1 MVHYL
6 FTKECEINGII
17 SSIRKEQKK
26 QIINSITVVAGT
38 FILAIAVETFIIP
51 YRILSGG
58 VAGIAVALQPLLHV
72 SATLIANSV
81 LIILLIIGGF
91 ILGKE
96 FLKNT
101 VLSCIA
107 YPIFTSILNGRVNVV
122 VDPILASIYGGL
134 IAGAGVG
141 IVLKTGAST
150 GGMDIP
156 ALLIHNYTHISSGNS
171 VMIVDALTVLL
182 GMTTYGVEPALIG
195 VLSVFT
201 SGFAIDKTILIG
213 SSTAI
218 NCMVISDKWFEI
230 KSHVLNNMERGV
242 TILEGKGG
250 YTNESKPVLMI
261 VIPQKLREY
270 AGIDREVVMIG
281 HTDTVAIW
289 DKAAWDKINSPEEID
304 LKEIAEIGELFNI

>member
-1 MVHYL
+1 M
-6 FTKECEINGII
+6 
-17 SSIRKEQKK
+17 RKEQKK
-26 QIINSITVVAGT
+26 QIVNSITVVVGT

-122 VDPILASIYGGL
+122 VDPILASFYGGL
-134 IAGAGVG
+134 VAGAGIG

-156 ALLIHNYTHISSGNS
+156 PLLINKLTGIKLSTL
-171 VMIVDALTVLL
+171 VLITDFLTVLL
-182 GMTTYGVEPALIG
+182 GLFVYDLSA
-195 VLSVFT
+195 VLLGLVSVFMT
-201 SGFAIDKTILIG
+201 S
-213 SSTAI
+213 
-218 NCMVISDKWFEI
+218 
-230 KSHVLNNMERGV
+230 
-242 TILEGKGG
+242 
-250 YTNESKPVLMI
+250 
-261 VIPQKLREY
+261 
-270 AGIDREVVMIG
+270 
-281 HTDTVAIW
+281 VAISKVLTINGTVS
-289 DKAAWDKINSPEEID
+289 KAVQIISVKYEDI
-304 LKEIAEIGELFNI
+304 LKEIDAQLERGATLLQGYGSYTGEEKRIILCVVSERQYGTLIEIVKEIDPSAFIITTDATDMHGEGFTYGFRI

>member
-6 FTKECEINGII
+6 FTKDSGFNGII
-17 SSIRKEQKK
+17 FSMRKEQKK
-26 QIINSITVVAGT
+26 QIINSITGVVGT

-58 VAGIAVALQPLLHV
+58 VAGIAVALHPILHI

-81 LIILLIIGGF
+81 LIILLIIGSF

-122 VDPILASIYGGL
+122 VDPILASLYGGL

-156 ALLIHNYTHISSGNS
+156 PLIINKLTGIKLSTL
-171 VMIVDALTVLL
+171 VLITDFLTVLL
-182 GMTTYGVEPALIG
+182 GLFVYDLSA
-195 VLSVFT
+195 VLLGLVSVFA
-201 SGFAIDKTILIG
+201 SSAAISKVLTINGTVSKAVQI
-213 SSTAI
+213 
-218 NCMVISDKWFEI
+218 ISVKYEDI
-230 KSHVLNNMERGV
+230 
-242 TILEGKGG
+242 
-250 YTNESKPVLMI
+250 
-261 VIPQKLREY
+261 
-270 AGIDREVVMIG
+270 
-281 HTDTVAIW
+281 
-289 DKAAWDKINSPEEID
+289 
-304 LKEIAEIGELFNI
+304 LKEIDAQLERGATLLQGYGSYTGEEKRIILCVVSDRQYGTLIEIVKEIDPSAFIITTDATDMHGEGFTYGFRI

>member
-6 FTKECEINGII
+6 FTKDSGFNGII
-17 SSIRKEQKK
+17 FSMRKEQKK
-26 QIINSITVVAGT
+26 QIINSITVVVGT

-58 VAGIAVALQPLLHV
+58 VAGIAVALHPILHI

-81 LIILLIIGGF
+81 LIILLIIGSF

-122 VDPILASIYGGL
+122 VDPILASLYGGL

-156 ALLIHNYTHISSGNS
+156 PLIINKLTGIKLSTL
-171 VMIVDALTVLL
+171 VLITDFLTVLL
-182 GMTTYGVEPALIG
+182 GLFVYDLSA
-195 VLSVFT
+195 VLLGLVSVFA
-201 SGFAIDKTILIG
+201 SSAAISKVLTINGTVSKAVQI
-213 SSTAI
+213 
-218 NCMVISDKWFEI
+218 ISVKYEDI
-230 KSHVLNNMERGV
+230 
-242 TILEGKGG
+242 
-250 YTNESKPVLMI
+250 
-261 VIPQKLREY
+261 
-270 AGIDREVVMIG
+270 
-281 HTDTVAIW
+281 
-289 DKAAWDKINSPEEID
+289 
-304 LKEIAEIGELFNI
+304 LKEIDAQLERGATLLQGYGSYTGEEKRIILCVVSDRQYGTLSEIVKEIDPSAFIITTDATDMHGEGFTYGFRI

>member
-6 FTKECEINGII
+6 FTKDSGFNGII
-17 SSIRKEQKK
+17 FSMRKEQKK
-26 QIINSITVVAGT
+26 QIINSITVDVGT

-58 VAGIAVALQPLLHV
+58 VAGIAVALHPILHI

-81 LIILLIIGGF
+81 LIILLIIGSF

-96 FLKNT
+96 FLKIT

-122 VDPILASIYGGL
+122 VDPILASLYGGL

-156 ALLIHNYTHISSGNS
+156 PLIINKLTGIKLSTL
-171 VMIVDALTVLL
+171 VLITDFLTVLL
-182 GMTTYGVEPALIG
+182 GLFVYDLSA
-195 VLSVFT
+195 VLLGLVSVFA
-201 SGFAIDKTILIG
+201 SSAAISKVLTINGTVSKAVQI
-213 SSTAI
+213 
-218 NCMVISDKWFEI
+218 ISVKYEDI
-230 KSHVLNNMERGV
+230 
-242 TILEGKGG
+242 
-250 YTNESKPVLMI
+250 
-261 VIPQKLREY
+261 
-270 AGIDREVVMIG
+270 
-281 HTDTVAIW
+281 
-289 DKAAWDKINSPEEID
+289 
-304 LKEIAEIGELFNI
+304 LKEIDAQLERGATLLQGYGSYTGEEKRIILCVVSDRQYGTLIEIVKEIDPSAFIITTDATDMHGEGFTYGFRI

>member
-6 FTKECEINGII
+6 FTKESEFNGII
-17 SSIRKEQKK
+17 SSMRKEQKK
-26 QIINSITVVAGT
+26 QIVNSITVVVGT

-122 VDPILASIYGGL
+122 VDPILASFYGGL

-156 ALLIHNYTHISSGNS
+156 PLIINKLTGIKLSTL
-171 VMIVDALTVLL
+171 VLITDFLTVLL
-182 GMTTYGVEPALIG
+182 GLFVYDLSA
-195 VLSVFT
+195 VLLGLVSVFA
-201 SGFAIDKTILIG
+201 SSAAISKVLTINGTVSKAVQI
-213 SSTAI
+213 
-218 NCMVISDKWFEI
+218 ISVKYEDI
-230 KSHVLNNMERGV
+230 
-242 TILEGKGG
+242 
-250 YTNESKPVLMI
+250 
-261 VIPQKLREY
+261 
-270 AGIDREVVMIG
+270 
-281 HTDTVAIW
+281 
-289 DKAAWDKINSPEEID
+289 
-304 LKEIAEIGELFNI
+304 LKEIDAQLERGATLLQGYGSYTGEEKRIILCVVSERQYGTLIEIVKEIDPSAFIITTDATDMHGEGFTYGFRI

>member
-17 SSIRKEQKK
+17 SSMRKEQKK
-26 QIINSITVVAGT
+26 QIVNSITVVVGT

-107 YPIFTSILNGRVNVV
+107 YPIFTSILSGRVNVV
-122 VDPILASIYGGL
+122 VDPILASFYGGL
-134 IAGAGVG
+134 VAGAGIG

-156 ALLIHNYTHISSGNS
+156 PLIINKLTGIKLSTL
-171 VMIVDALTVLL
+171 VLITDFLTVLL
-182 GMTTYGVEPALIG
+182 GLFVYDLSA
-195 VLSVFT
+195 VLLGLVSVFA
-201 SGFAIDKTILIG
+201 SSAAISKVLTINGTVSKAVQI
-213 SSTAI
+213 
-218 NCMVISDKWFEI
+218 ISVKYEDI
-230 KSHVLNNMERGV
+230 
-242 TILEGKGG
+242 
-250 YTNESKPVLMI
+250 
-261 VIPQKLREY
+261 
-270 AGIDREVVMIG
+270 
-281 HTDTVAIW
+281 
-289 DKAAWDKINSPEEID
+289 
-304 LKEIAEIGELFNI
+304 LKEIDAQLERGATLLQGYGSYTGEEKRIILCVVSERQYGTLIEIVKEIDPSAFIITTDATDMHGEGFTYGFRI

>member
-1 MVHYL
+1 M
-6 FTKECEINGII
+6 
-17 SSIRKEQKK
+17 RKEQKK
-26 QIINSITVVAGT
+26 QIINSITVVVGT

-107 YPIFTSILNGRVNVV
+107 YPIFTSILSGRVNVV
-122 VDPILASIYGGL
+122 VDPILASFYGGL
-134 IAGAGVG
+134 IAGAGIG

-156 ALLIHNYTHISSGNS
+156 PLIINKLTGIKLSTL
-171 VMIVDALTVLL
+171 VLITDFLTVLL
-182 GMTTYGVEPALIG
+182 GLFVYDLSA
-195 VLSVFT
+195 VLLGLVSVFMT
-201 SGFAIDKTILIG
+201 S
-213 SSTAI
+213 
-218 NCMVISDKWFEI
+218 
-230 KSHVLNNMERGV
+230 
-242 TILEGKGG
+242 
-250 YTNESKPVLMI
+250 
-261 VIPQKLREY
+261 
-270 AGIDREVVMIG
+270 
-281 HTDTVAIW
+281 VAISKVLTINGTVS
-289 DKAAWDKINSPEEID
+289 KAVQIISVKYEDI
-304 LKEIAEIGELFNI
+304 LKEIDAQLERGATLLQGYGSYTGEEKRIILCVVSERQYGTLIEIVKEIDPSAFIITTDATDMHGEGFTYGFRI

>member
-17 SSIRKEQKK
+17 SSMRKEQKK

-122 VDPILASIYGGL
+122 VDPILASFYGGL

-156 ALLIHNYTHISSGNS
+156 PLIINKLTGIKLSTL
-171 VMIVDALTVLL
+171 VLITDFLTVLL
-182 GMTTYGVEPALIG
+182 GLFVYDLSA
-195 VLSVFT
+195 VLLGLVSVFMT
-201 SGFAIDKTILIG
+201 S
-213 SSTAI
+213 
-218 NCMVISDKWFEI
+218 
-230 KSHVLNNMERGV
+230 
-242 TILEGKGG
+242 
-250 YTNESKPVLMI
+250 
-261 VIPQKLREY
+261 
-270 AGIDREVVMIG
+270 
-281 HTDTVAIW
+281 VAISKVLTINGTVS
-289 DKAAWDKINSPEEID
+289 KAVQIISAKYEDI
-304 LKEIAEIGELFNI
+304 LKEIDAQLERGATLLQGYGSYTGEEKRIILCVVSERQYGTLIEIVKEIDPSAFIITTDATDMHGEGFTYGFRI

>member
-1 MVHYL
+1 M
-6 FTKECEINGII
+6 
-17 SSIRKEQKK
+17 RKEQKK
-26 QIINSITVVAGT
+26 QIINSITVVVGT

-122 VDPILASIYGGL
+122 VDPILASFYGGL
-134 IAGAGVG
+134 VAGAGIG

-156 ALLIHNYTHISSGNS
+156 PLIINKLTGIKLSTL
-171 VMIVDALTVLL
+171 VLITDFLTVLL
-182 GMTTYGVEPALIG
+182 GLFVYDLSA
-195 VLSVFT
+195 VLLGLVSVFMT
-201 SGFAIDKTILIG
+201 S
-213 SSTAI
+213 
-218 NCMVISDKWFEI
+218 
-230 KSHVLNNMERGV
+230 
-242 TILEGKGG
+242 
-250 YTNESKPVLMI
+250 
-261 VIPQKLREY
+261 
-270 AGIDREVVMIG
+270 
-281 HTDTVAIW
+281 VAISKVLTINGTVS
-289 DKAAWDKINSPEEID
+289 KAVQIISVKYEDI
-304 LKEIAEIGELFNI
+304 LKEIDVQLERGATLLQGYGSYTGEEKRIILCVVSERQYGTLIEIVKEIDPSAFIITTDATDMHGEGFTYGFRI

>member
-6 FTKECEINGII
+6 FTKEYEINGII
-17 SSIRKEQKK
+17 SSMRKEQKK
-26 QIINSITVVAGT
+26 QIVNSITVVVGT

-81 LIILLIIGGF
+81 LIILLIIGSF

-107 YPIFTSILNGRVNVV
+107 YPIFTSILSGRVNVV
-122 VDPILASIYGGL
+122 VDPILASFYGGL
-134 IAGAGVG
+134 IAGAGIG

-156 ALLIHNYTHISSGNS
+156 PLIINKLTGIKLSTL
-171 VMIVDALTVLL
+171 VLITDFLTVLL
-182 GMTTYGVEPALIG
+182 GLFVYDLSA
-195 VLSVFT
+195 VLLGLVSVFM
-201 SGFAIDKTILIG
+201 
-213 SSTAI
+213 SS
-218 NCMVISDKWFEI
+218 
-230 KSHVLNNMERGV
+230 
-242 TILEGKGG
+242 
-250 YTNESKPVLMI
+250 
-261 VIPQKLREY
+261 
-270 AGIDREVVMIG
+270 
-281 HTDTVAIW
+281 VAISKVLTINGTVS
-289 DKAAWDKINSPEEID
+289 KAVQIISVKYEDI
-304 LKEIAEIGELFNI
+304 LKEIDVQLERGATLLQGYGSYTGEEKRIILCVVSERQYGTLIEIVKEIDPSAFIITTDATDMHGEGFTYGFRI

>member
-1 MVHYL
+1 M
-6 FTKECEINGII
+6 
-17 SSIRKEQKK
+17 RKEQKK
-26 QIINSITVVAGT
+26 QIVNSITVVVGT

-107 YPIFTSILNGRVNVV
+107 YPIFTSILSGRVNVV
-122 VDPILASIYGGL
+122 VDPILASFYGGL
-134 IAGAGVG
+134 IAGVGIG

-156 ALLIHNYTHISSGNS
+156 PLIINKLTGIKLSTL
-171 VMIVDALTVLL
+171 VLITDFLTVLL
-182 GMTTYGVEPALIG
+182 GLFVYDLSA
-195 VLSVFT
+195 VLLGLVSVFMT
-201 SGFAIDKTILIG
+201 S
-213 SSTAI
+213 
-218 NCMVISDKWFEI
+218 
-230 KSHVLNNMERGV
+230 
-242 TILEGKGG
+242 
-250 YTNESKPVLMI
+250 
-261 VIPQKLREY
+261 
-270 AGIDREVVMIG
+270 
-281 HTDTVAIW
+281 VAISKVLTINGTVS
-289 DKAAWDKINSPEEID
+289 KAVQIISVKYEDI
-304 LKEIAEIGELFNI
+304 LKEIDAQLERGATLLQGYGSYTGEEKRIILCVVSERQYGTLIEIVKEIDPSAFIITTDATDMHGEGFTYGFRI

>member
-1 MVHYL
+1 M
-6 FTKECEINGII
+6 
-17 SSIRKEQKK
+17 RKEQKK
-26 QIINSITVVAGT
+26 QIVNSITVVVGT

-107 YPIFTSILNGRVNVV
+107 YPIFTSILSGRVNVV
-122 VDPILASIYGGL
+122 VDPILASFYGGL
-134 IAGAGVG
+134 VAGAGIG

-156 ALLIHNYTHISSGNS
+156 PLIINKLTGIKLSTL
-171 VMIVDALTVLL
+171 VLITDFLTVLL
-182 GMTTYGVEPALIG
+182 GLFVYDLSA
-195 VLSVFT
+195 VLLGLVSVFAT
-201 SGFAIDKTILIG
+201 SAAISKVLTINGTVSKAVQI
-213 SSTAI
+213 
-218 NCMVISDKWFEI
+218 ISVKYEDI
-230 KSHVLNNMERGV
+230 
-242 TILEGKGG
+242 
-250 YTNESKPVLMI
+250 
-261 VIPQKLREY
+261 
-270 AGIDREVVMIG
+270 
-281 HTDTVAIW
+281 
-289 DKAAWDKINSPEEID
+289 
-304 LKEIAEIGELFNI
+304 LKEIDAQLERGATLLQGYGSYTGEEKRIILCVVSERQYGTLIEIVKEIDPSAFIITTDATDMHGEGFTYGFRI

>member
-6 FTKECEINGII
+6 FTKDSGFNGII
-17 SSIRKEQKK
+17 SSMRKEQKK
-26 QIINSITVVAGT
+26 QIINSITVVVGT

-58 VAGIAVALQPLLHV
+58 VAGIAVALHPILHI

-81 LIILLIIGGF
+81 LIILLIIGSIF
-91 ILGKE
+91 LGKE

-122 VDPILASIYGGL
+122 VDPILASLYGGL

-156 ALLIHNYTHISSGNS
+156 PLIINKLTGIKLSTL
-171 VMIVDALTVLL
+171 VLITDFLTVLL
-182 GMTTYGVEPALIG
+182 GLFVYDLSA
-195 VLSVFT
+195 VLLGLVSVFA
-201 SGFAIDKTILIG
+201 SSAAISKVLTINGTVSKAVQI
-213 SSTAI
+213 
-218 NCMVISDKWFEI
+218 ISVKYEDI
-230 KSHVLNNMERGV
+230 
-242 TILEGKGG
+242 
-250 YTNESKPVLMI
+250 
-261 VIPQKLREY
+261 
-270 AGIDREVVMIG
+270 
-281 HTDTVAIW
+281 
-289 DKAAWDKINSPEEID
+289 
-304 LKEIAEIGELFNI
+304 LKEIDAQLERGATLLQGYGSYTGEEKRIILCVVSDRQYGTLIEIVKEIDPSAFIITTDATDMHGEGFTYGFRI

>member
-17 SSIRKEQKK
+17 SSMRKEQKK
-26 QIINSITVVAGT
+26 QIVNSITVVVGT

-107 YPIFTSILNGRVNVV
+107 YPIFTSILSGRVNVM
-122 VDPILASIYGGL
+122 VDPILASFYGGL
-134 IAGAGVG
+134 IAGAGIG

-156 ALLIHNYTHISSGNS
+156 PLIINKLTGIKLSTL
-171 VMIVDALTVLL
+171 VLITDFLTVLL
-182 GMTTYGVEPALIG
+182 GLFVYDLSA
-195 VLSVFT
+195 VLLGLVSVFMT
-201 SGFAIDKTILIG
+201 S
-213 SSTAI
+213 
-218 NCMVISDKWFEI
+218 
-230 KSHVLNNMERGV
+230 
-242 TILEGKGG
+242 
-250 YTNESKPVLMI
+250 
-261 VIPQKLREY
+261 
-270 AGIDREVVMIG
+270 
-281 HTDTVAIW
+281 VAISKVLTINGTVS
-289 DKAAWDKINSPEEID
+289 KAVQIISVKYEDI
-304 LKEIAEIGELFNI
+304 LKEIDAQLERGATLLQGYGSYTGEEKRIILCVVSERQYGTLIEIVKEIDPSAFIITTDATDMHGEGFTYGFRI

>member
-17 SSIRKEQKK
+17 SSMRKEQKK
-26 QIINSITVVAGT
+26 QIVNSITVVVGT

-122 VDPILASIYGGL
+122 VDPILASFYGGL
-134 IAGAGVG
+134 IAGAGIG

-156 ALLIHNYTHISSGNS
+156 PLIINKLTGIKLSTL
-171 VMIVDALTVLL
+171 VLITDFLTVLL
-182 GMTTYGVEPALIG
+182 GLFVYDLSA
-195 VLSVFT
+195 VLLGLVSVFMT
-201 SGFAIDKTILIG
+201 S
-213 SSTAI
+213 
-218 NCMVISDKWFEI
+218 
-230 KSHVLNNMERGV
+230 
-242 TILEGKGG
+242 
-250 YTNESKPVLMI
+250 
-261 VIPQKLREY
+261 
-270 AGIDREVVMIG
+270 
-281 HTDTVAIW
+281 VAISKVLTINGTVS
-289 DKAAWDKINSPEEID
+289 KAVQIISVKYEDI
-304 LKEIAEIGELFNI
+304 LKEIDAQLERGATLLQGYGSYTGEEKRIILCVVSERQYGTLIEIVKEIDPSAFIITTDATDMHGEGFTYGFRI

>member
-1 MVHYL
+1 M
-6 FTKECEINGII
+6 
-17 SSIRKEQKK
+17 RKEQKK
-26 QIINSITVVAGT
+26 QIINSITVVVGT

-58 VAGIAVALQPLLHV
+58 VAGIAVALHPILHI

-81 LIILLIIGGF
+81 LIILLIIGSF

-122 VDPILASIYGGL
+122 VDPILASLYGGL

-156 ALLIHNYTHISSGNS
+156 PLIINKLTGIKLSTL
-171 VMIVDALTVLL
+171 VLITDFLTVLL
-182 GMTTYGVEPALIG
+182 GLFVYDLSA
-195 VLSVFT
+195 VLLGLVSVFA
-201 SGFAIDKTILIG
+201 SSAAISKVLTINGTVSKAVQI
-213 SSTAI
+213 
-218 NCMVISDKWFEI
+218 ISVKYEDI
-230 KSHVLNNMERGV
+230 
-242 TILEGKGG
+242 
-250 YTNESKPVLMI
+250 
-261 VIPQKLREY
+261 
-270 AGIDREVVMIG
+270 
-281 HTDTVAIW
+281 
-289 DKAAWDKINSPEEID
+289 
-304 LKEIAEIGELFNI
+304 LKEIDAQLERGATLLQGYGSYTGEEKRIILCVVSDRQYGTLIEIVKEIDPSAFIITTDATDMNGEGFTYGFRI

>member
-1 MVHYL
+1 M
-6 FTKECEINGII
+6 
-17 SSIRKEQKK
+17 RKEQKK
-26 QIINSITVVAGT
+26 QIINSITVVVGT

-107 YPIFTSILNGRVNVV
+107 YPIFTSILSGRVNVV
-122 VDPILASIYGGL
+122 VDPILASFYGGL
-134 IAGAGVG
+134 VAGAGIG

-156 ALLIHNYTHISSGNS
+156 PLIINKLTGIKLSTL
-171 VMIVDALTVLL
+171 VLITDFLTVLL
-182 GMTTYGVEPALIG
+182 GLFVYDLSA
-195 VLSVFT
+195 VLLGLVSVFMT
-201 SGFAIDKTILIG
+201 S
-213 SSTAI
+213 
-218 NCMVISDKWFEI
+218 
-230 KSHVLNNMERGV
+230 
-242 TILEGKGG
+242 
-250 YTNESKPVLMI
+250 
-261 VIPQKLREY
+261 
-270 AGIDREVVMIG
+270 
-281 HTDTVAIW
+281 VAISKVLTINGTVS
-289 DKAAWDKINSPEEID
+289 KAVQIISVKYEDI
-304 LKEIAEIGELFNI
+304 LKEIDAQLERGATLLQGYGSYTGEEKRIILCVVSERQYGTLIEIVKEIDPSAFIITTDATDMHGEGFTYGFRI

>member
-17 SSIRKEQKK
+17 SSMRKEQKK

-107 YPIFTSILNGRVNVV
+107 YPIFTSILSGRVNVV
-122 VDPILASIYGGL
+122 VDPILASFYGGL
-134 IAGAGVG
+134 IAGAGIG

-156 ALLIHNYTHISSGNS
+156 PLIINKLTGIKLSTL
-171 VMIVDALTVLL
+171 VLITDFLTVLL
-182 GMTTYGVEPALIG
+182 GLFVYDLSA
-195 VLSVFT
+195 VLLGLVSVFMT
-201 SGFAIDKTILIG
+201 S
-213 SSTAI
+213 
-218 NCMVISDKWFEI
+218 
-230 KSHVLNNMERGV
+230 
-242 TILEGKGG
+242 
-250 YTNESKPVLMI
+250 
-261 VIPQKLREY
+261 
-270 AGIDREVVMIG
+270 
-281 HTDTVAIW
+281 VAISKVLTINGTVS
-289 DKAAWDKINSPEEID
+289 KAVQIISVKYEDI
-304 LKEIAEIGELFNI
+304 LKEIDAQLERGATLLQGYGSYTGEEKRIILCVVSERQYGTLIEIVKEIDPSAFIITTDATDMHGEGFTYGFRI

>member
-6 FTKECEINGII
+6 FTKDSGFNGII
-17 SSIRKEQKK
+17 SSMRKEQKK
-26 QIINSITVVAGT
+26 QIINSITVVVGT

-58 VAGIAVALQPLLHV
+58 VAGIAVALHPILHI

-81 LIILLIIGGF
+81 LIILLIIGSF

-107 YPIFTSILNGRVNVV
+107 YPIFTSILSGRVNVV
-122 VDPILASIYGGL
+122 VDPILASLYGGL

-156 ALLIHNYTHISSGNS
+156 PLIINKLTGIKLSTL
-171 VMIVDALTVLL
+171 VLITDFLTVLL
-182 GMTTYGVEPALIG
+182 GLFVYDLSA
-195 VLSVFT
+195 VLLGLVSVFAT
-201 SGFAIDKTILIG
+201 SAAISKVLTINGTVSKAVQI
-213 SSTAI
+213 
-218 NCMVISDKWFEI
+218 ISVKYEDI
-230 KSHVLNNMERGV
+230 
-242 TILEGKGG
+242 
-250 YTNESKPVLMI
+250 
-261 VIPQKLREY
+261 
-270 AGIDREVVMIG
+270 
-281 HTDTVAIW
+281 
-289 DKAAWDKINSPEEID
+289 
-304 LKEIAEIGELFNI
+304 LKEIDAQLERGATLLQGYGSYTGEEKRIILCVVSDRQYGTLIEIVKEIDPSAFIITTDATDMHGEGFTYGFRI

>member
-17 SSIRKEQKK
+17 SSMRKEQKK
-26 QIINSITVVAGT
+26 QIVNSITVVVGT

-81 LIILLIIGGF
+81 LIILLIIGSF

-107 YPIFTSILNGRVNVV
+107 YPIFTSILSGRVNVV
-122 VDPILASIYGGL
+122 VDPILASFYGGL
-134 IAGAGVG
+134 IAGAGIG

-156 ALLIHNYTHISSGNS
+156 PLIINKLTGIKLSTL
-171 VMIVDALTVLL
+171 VLITDFLTVLL
-182 GMTTYGVEPALIG
+182 GLFVYDLSAVLLGLVSVFMSSVAISKVLTINGTVSKAVQIISVKYEDILKGIDVQLERGATLLQGYGSYTGEEKRIILCVVSERQYGTLIEIVKEIDPSAFIITTDATDMHGEGFTYGFRI
-195 VLSVFT
+195 
-201 SGFAIDKTILIG
+201 
-213 SSTAI
+213 
-218 NCMVISDKWFEI
+218 
-230 KSHVLNNMERGV
+230 
-242 TILEGKGG
+242 
-250 YTNESKPVLMI
+250 
-261 VIPQKLREY
+261 
-270 AGIDREVVMIG
+270 
-281 HTDTVAIW
+281 
-289 DKAAWDKINSPEEID
+289 
-304 LKEIAEIGELFNI
+304 

>member
-6 FTKECEINGII
+6 FTKDSGFNGII
-17 SSIRKEQKK
+17 FSMRKEQKK
-26 QIINSITVVAGT
+26 QIINSITVVVGT

-58 VAGIAVALQPLLHV
+58 VAGIAVALHPILHI

-81 LIILLIIGGF
+81 LIILLIIGSF

-122 VDPILASIYGGL
+122 VDPILASLYGGL
-134 IAGAGVG
+134 IAGVG

-156 ALLIHNYTHISSGNS
+156 PLIINKLTGIKLSTL
-171 VMIVDALTVLL
+171 VLITDFLTVLL
-182 GMTTYGVEPALIG
+182 GLFVYDLSA
-195 VLSVFT
+195 VLLGLVSVFA
-201 SGFAIDKTILIG
+201 SSAAISKVLTINGTVSKAVQI
-213 SSTAI
+213 
-218 NCMVISDKWFEI
+218 ISVKYEDI
-230 KSHVLNNMERGV
+230 
-242 TILEGKGG
+242 
-250 YTNESKPVLMI
+250 
-261 VIPQKLREY
+261 
-270 AGIDREVVMIG
+270 
-281 HTDTVAIW
+281 
-289 DKAAWDKINSPEEID
+289 
-304 LKEIAEIGELFNI
+304 LKEIDAQLERGATLLQGYGSYTGEEKRIILCVVSDRQYGTLIEIVKEIDPSAFIITTDATDMHGEGFTYGFRI

>member
-17 SSIRKEQKK
+17 SSMRKEQKK

-81 LIILLIIGGF
+81 LIILLISGGF

-122 VDPILASIYGGL
+122 VDPILASFYGGL

-156 ALLIHNYTHISSGNS
+156 PLIINKLTGIKLSTL
-171 VMIVDALTVLL
+171 VLITDFLTVLL
-182 GMTTYGVEPALIG
+182 GLFVYDLSA
-195 VLSVFT
+195 VLLGLVSVFM
-201 SGFAIDKTILIG
+201 
-213 SSTAI
+213 SS
-218 NCMVISDKWFEI
+218 
-230 KSHVLNNMERGV
+230 
-242 TILEGKGG
+242 
-250 YTNESKPVLMI
+250 
-261 VIPQKLREY
+261 
-270 AGIDREVVMIG
+270 
-281 HTDTVAIW
+281 VAISKVLTINGTVS
-289 DKAAWDKINSPEEID
+289 KAVQIISVKYEDI
-304 LKEIAEIGELFNI
+304 LKEIDVQLERGATLLQGYGSYTGEEKRIILCVVSERQYGTLIEIVKEIDPSAFIITTDATDMHGEGFTYGFRI

>member
-6 FTKECEINGII
+6 FTKDSGFNGII
-17 SSIRKEQKK
+17 SSMRKEQKK
-26 QIINSITVVAGT
+26 QIINSITVVVGT

-58 VAGIAVALQPLLHV
+58 VAGIAVALHPILHI

-81 LIILLIIGGF
+81 LIILLIIGSF

-122 VDPILASIYGGL
+122 VDPILASLYGGL

-156 ALLIHNYTHISSGNS
+156 PLIINKLTGIKLSTL
-171 VMIVDALTVLL
+171 VLITDFLTVLL
-182 GMTTYGVEPALIG
+182 GLFVYDLSA
-195 VLSVFT
+195 VLLGLVSVFAT
-201 SGFAIDKTILIG
+201 SAAISKVLTINGTVSKAVQI
-213 SSTAI
+213 
-218 NCMVISDKWFEI
+218 ISVKYEDI
-230 KSHVLNNMERGV
+230 
-242 TILEGKGG
+242 
-250 YTNESKPVLMI
+250 
-261 VIPQKLREY
+261 
-270 AGIDREVVMIG
+270 
-281 HTDTVAIW
+281 
-289 DKAAWDKINSPEEID
+289 
-304 LKEIAEIGELFNI
+304 LKEIDAQLERGATLLQGYGSYTGEEKRIILCVVSDRQYGTLIEIVKEIDPSAFIITTDATDMHGEGFTYGFRI

>member
-6 FTKECEINGII
+6 FKKECEINGII
-17 SSIRKEQKK
+17 SSMRKEQKK
-26 QIINSITVVAGT
+26 QIVNSITVVVGT

-122 VDPILASIYGGL
+122 VDPILASFYGGL

-156 ALLIHNYTHISSGNS
+156 PLIINKLTGIKLSTL
-171 VMIVDALTVLL
+171 VLITDFLTVLL
-182 GMTTYGVEPALIG
+182 GLFVYDLSA
-195 VLSVFT
+195 VLLGLVSVFMT
-201 SGFAIDKTILIG
+201 S
-213 SSTAI
+213 
-218 NCMVISDKWFEI
+218 
-230 KSHVLNNMERGV
+230 
-242 TILEGKGG
+242 
-250 YTNESKPVLMI
+250 
-261 VIPQKLREY
+261 
-270 AGIDREVVMIG
+270 
-281 HTDTVAIW
+281 VAISKVLTINGTVS
-289 DKAAWDKINSPEEID
+289 KAVQIISAKYEDI
-304 LKEIAEIGELFNI
+304 LKEIDAQLERGATLLQGYGSYTGEEKRIILCVVSERQYGTLIEIVKEIDPSAFIITTDATDMHGEGFTYGFRI